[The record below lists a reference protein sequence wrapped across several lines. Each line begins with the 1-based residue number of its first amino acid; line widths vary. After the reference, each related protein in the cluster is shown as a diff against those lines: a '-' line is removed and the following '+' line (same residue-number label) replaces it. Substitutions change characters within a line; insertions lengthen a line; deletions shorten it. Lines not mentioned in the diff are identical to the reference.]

1 MKVIILNFLKPLGL
15 ASFVFL
21 MKIFHE
27 SYIHK
32 KVNLGL
38 ASFVFLM
45 KIFHESYIHKKVNS
59 TKFERNCSL
68 EYYHMT

>member
-15 ASFVFL
+15 TYFVFP
-21 MKIFHE
+21 MK
-27 SYIHK
+27 
-32 KVNLGL
+32 V
-38 ASFVFLM
+38 
-45 KIFHESYIHKKVNS
+45 FHESYIHKKVNS

>member
-21 MKIFHE
+21 MKIFH
-27 SYIHK
+27 K
-32 KVNLGL
+32 
-38 ASFVFLM
+38 
-45 KIFHESYIHKKVNS
+45 SYIHKKVNS
-59 TKFERNCSL
+59 MKFERNCSL